1 MKTTN
6 KKEKKKQKTPLIDH
20 VVSGEKNPQAEYLV
34 GQYFYCLD
42 KRFYI
47 LQLNYNLIYK
57 NCKFMVKSM

>member
-1 MKTTN
+1 MKTIN
-6 KKEKKKQKTPLIDH
+6 KKERKENPPLIDH
-20 VVSGEKNPQAEYLV
+20 IVSGEMITQAEYLV

-57 NCKFMVKSM
+57 NSKFMVKNM